1 MSSKYYKSH
10 RESKQKKH
18 TERNNWTI
26 SSAKKRCSWLQ
37 KGRWQGRKSKDG
49 KKRKRIC
56 SSKDIVSIPSVSIKN
71 CLITNTIITSLQQEI
86 NYSKTTLALSFQR
99 TTKFKKKNRGLW
111 REGSMIRI
119 IDFGLNYSNRMW
131 SWWGT
136 EMIWRKLWFVRSR
149 RRRRGKRVRGRCRS
163 RQGTHLPCTV
173 PSTIP

>member
-1 MSSKYYKSH
+1 M
-10 RESKQKKH
+10 
-18 TERNNWTI
+18 
-26 SSAKKRCSWLQ
+26 Q

-131 SWWGT
+131 S
-136 EMIWRKLWFVRSR
+136 
-149 RRRRGKRVRGRCRS
+149 
-163 RQGTHLPCTV
+163 
-173 PSTIP
+173 